1 VYLCEAE
8 KPGTLS
14 KLPRF
19 TDEPGPVA
27 EAIGLSSSHSYAC
40 MHAPRTGARVLAR
53 VGKKTYEPGA
63 ILKKW
68 DEGNPYRIKLD
79 SGEEVRPI
87 LTLETALAA
96 A

>member
-1 VYLCEAE
+1 
-8 KPGTLS
+8 
-14 KLPRF
+14 
-19 TDEPGPVA
+19 
-27 EAIGLSSSHSYAC
+27 
-40 MHAPRTGARVLAR
+40 VLAR